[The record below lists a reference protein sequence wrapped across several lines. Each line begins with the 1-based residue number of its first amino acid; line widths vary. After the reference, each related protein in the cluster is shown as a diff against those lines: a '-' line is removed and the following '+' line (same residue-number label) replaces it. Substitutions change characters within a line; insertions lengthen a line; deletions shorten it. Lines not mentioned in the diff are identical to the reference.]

1 MVTRPRQGQIDTDVD
16 PEKGN
21 VSARRDADRQLRWT
35 VRQLGNVLGETIVE
49 QEGQA
54 IFDLVEELRALTRAQ
69 RQGNRDAGPQI
80 EQLTADLVN
89 DFDSTLG
96 VLKAF
101 TTYFQLVNLAEEQQR
116 VRVIRQR
123 TAEAEETDRHMP
135 ETIAAA
141 VTRLRKGGTPPS
153 EVGRLLDEML
163 IKPVFTAHPTEAKR
177 RTILLKLLDLTRLL
191 RELDAHVL

>member
-16 PEKGN
+16 PEKGKA
-21 VSARRDADRQLRWT
+21 SARSDADRQLRGT

-69 RQGNRDAGPQI
+69 RQGDRDAGPQI

-89 DFDSTLG
+89 DLDSTLG

-101 TTYFQLVNLAEEQQR
+101 T
-116 VRVIRQR
+116 
-123 TAEAEETDRHMP
+123 
-135 ETIAAA
+135 
-141 VTRLRKGGTPPS
+141 
-153 EVGRLLDEML
+153 
-163 IKPVFTAHPTEAKR
+163 
-177 RTILLKLLDLTRLL
+177 
-191 RELDAHVL
+191 